1 VFAPRVSRYAR
12 AVVRTVFLA
21 VATLTALAACDRSD
35 TTKSKVIVV
44 TPETAASAAGF
55 QVPNVTVRIGSQ
67 GVSVSVGGEN
77 IGTGCSAGGPGVA
90 VPLSAGQQD
99 FAALRKCLATLKSGM
114 PGLALQ
120 RSVVVVAASTTP
132 YATVIAA
139 MDAIRSTAEGKDLFP
154 DVVLSTAE
162 SDR

>member
-1 VFAPRVSRYAR
+1 VRRGVVRYAR
-12 AVVRTVFLA
+12 GVVRTVFLI
-21 VATLTALAACDRSD
+21 VATLIAVAGCDRSD
-35 TTKSKVIVV
+35 ATRSKLIVV

-55 QVPNVTVRIGSQ
+55 QVPTVTVRIGSQ
-67 GVSVSVGGEN
+67 GVSVSVGGED

-90 VPLSAGQQD
+90 VPVSAGQQD
-99 FAALRKCLATLKSGM
+99 FAALRKCLDALKSGT
-114 PGLALQ
+114 PALASQ
-120 RSVVVVAASTTP
+120 RSVVVVASSSTP